1 MSNAY
6 AINRGSKKFLSPC
19 GLRTLEENQHVRGFI
34 VNPDAGDEE
43 ILLDWRIKDYSLYF
57 REFAAVLEKVSE
69 ILGGGVNPDNKTV
82 VRRTFRDWIGHPP
95 AMIFEFGSGGRVYMT
110 CICKLSPETGILR
123 KDLGAWLK
131 FTELFGNVR
140 WDTFQ
145 TPEFQAF
152 WVDDNQ
158 DTEGWEEVTGYT
170 EKEGKR
176 IPYRFL
182 IPTPGKTIM
191 VDFQRLE
198 VITKEEW
205 RNLPSG
211 RVYFST
217 DGTPTFS
224 VGEADTDI
232 YVFVR
237 LDR

>member
-1 MSNAY
+1 
-6 AINRGSKKFLSPC
+6 
-19 GLRTLEENQHVRGFI
+19 
-34 VNPDAGDEE
+34 
-43 ILLDWRIKDYSLYF
+43 
-57 REFAAVLEKVSE
+57 
-69 ILGGGVNPDNKTV
+69 
-82 VRRTFRDWIGHPP
+82 
-95 AMIFEFGSGGRVYMT
+95 MT